1 MGGGRGV
8 RILIVGGGKVG
19 SHLARVLA
27 SEGNTVVVVEMNPS
41 RGEELASHDKVLVI
55 EGDGTDVRI
64 LEEADCRHADYLVAV
79 TGSDEDNLVACQ
91 LARTAF
97 HCEKVLAR
105 VNDPRN
111 ERTFAELDVPNVS
124 VTNLLVQILGQH
136 LDVGEVNRLAALG
149 EGQAGLV
156 EIQVPSHRSPAAVA
170 ALGLPDSTV
179 LAAIRRGDELI
190 IPSGTDQVL
199 PGDRIMLVTLTR
211 NEEEVRSVIR
221 GEYR

>member
-1 MGGGRGV
+1 MRV
-8 RILIVGGGKVG
+8 LIVGGGKVG
-19 SHLARVLA
+19 SHLAHVLVSEGESVVVVEANPSRSIQLA
-27 SEGNTVVVVEMNPS
+27 SEGTT
-41 RGEELASHDKVLVI
+41 LVI
-55 EGDGTDVRI
+55 EGDGTDVGI

-97 HCEKVLAR
+97 DCDRVLAR

-111 ERTFAELDVPNVS
+111 ERTFAALNVPSVS

-136 LDVGEVNRLAALG
+136 LDVGEINRLAALG

-156 EIQVPSHRSPAAVA
+156 EIQVPAGRSPTAVA
-170 ALGLPDSTV
+170 ALGLPDSAIV
-179 LAAIRRGDELI
+179 AAIRRGDEVI
-190 IPSGTDQVL
+190 IPGGKDRVL
-199 PGDRIMLVTLTR
+199 PGDRIMVVTLTH
-211 NEEEVRSVIR
+211 NEEQVRSVIR

>member
-1 MGGGRGV
+1 MRF
-8 RILIVGGGKVG
+8 LIVGGGKVG
-19 SHLARVLA
+19 SHLAGVLSA
-27 SEGNTVVVVEMNPS
+27 GGNTVVVVEANPA
-41 RGEELASHDKVLVI
+41 RGRALASRSRVLVI

-97 HCEKVLAR
+97 DCEKVLAR

-111 ERTFAELDVPNVS
+111 ERTFTELDVPSVS

-136 LDVGEVNRLAALG
+136 LDVGEVSRLAALG

-156 EIQVPSHRSPAAVA
+156 EIQVPPDRSPAAVA
-170 ALGLPDSTV
+170 ALGLPESTV
-179 LAAIRRGDELI
+179 LAAIRRGEEII

-199 PGDRIMLVTLTR
+199 PGDRIMLVTFTQ
-211 NEEEVRSVIR
+211 NEEAVRSVIR
-221 GEYR
+221 GEYG

>member
-1 MGGGRGV
+1 M
-8 RILIVGGGKVG
+8 LIIGGGKVG
-19 SHLARVLA
+19 SHLATVLA
-27 SEGNTVVVVEMNPS
+27 AERNTVVVVEVNPS
-41 RGEELASHDKVLVI
+41 RGQELASHDKVLVI

-97 HCEKVLAR
+97 DCEKVLAR

-111 ERTFAELDVPNVS
+111 ERTFAELDVPSVS

-136 LDVGEVNRLAALG
+136 LEVGEVNRLAALG

-156 EIQVPSHRSPAAVA
+156 EIQVPSDRSPAAVA

-179 LAAIRRGDELI
+179 LAAIRRGDEFI

-199 PGDRIMLVTLTR
+199 PGDRIMLVTLTK

>member
-1 MGGGRGV
+1 MRV
-8 RILIVGGGKVG
+8 LIVGGGKVG
-19 SHLARVLA
+19 SHLARVLG
-27 SEGNTVVVVEMNPS
+27 SQRNTVVVVEMDPS
-41 RGEELASHDKVLVI
+41 RAQELASQGKVLAI

-97 HCEKVLAR
+97 DCEKVLAR

-111 ERTFAELDVPNVS
+111 ERTFAELDVPRVS

-156 EIQVPSHRSPAAVA
+156 EIQVPSDRPPAAVA

-179 LAAIRRGDELI
+179 LAAIRRGDEII

-199 PGDRIMLVTLTR
+199 PGDRIMIVTFTK

>member
-8 RILIVGGGKVG
+8 RILIIGGGKVG

-27 SEGNTVVVVEMNPS
+27 SQRNTVVVVEVNPS
-41 RGEELASHDKVLVI
+41 RGQQLASHDKVLVI

-64 LEEADCRHADYLVAV
+64 LEEADCRHADFVVAV

-97 HCEKVLAR
+97 ERNRVLAR

-111 ERTFAELDVPNVS
+111 ERTFTALDVPSVS

-136 LDVGEVNRLAALG
+136 LEVGEVNRLAALG

-156 EIQVPSHRSPAAVA
+156 EILVPSDRSPAAVA

-179 LAAIRRGDELI
+179 VAAIRRGDEMI

-199 PGDRIMLVTLTR
+199 AGDRIMLVTLTK
-211 NEEEVRSVIR
+211 NEEEVRAVIR
-221 GEYR
+221 GEYG

>member
-1 MGGGRGV
+1 M
-8 RILIVGGGKVG
+8 LIVGGGKVG

-27 SEGNTVVVVEMNPS
+27 SEGNTVVVVEISPS
-41 RGEELASHDKVLVI
+41 RGQELASQSRILVI

-64 LEEADCRHADYLVAV
+64 LEEADCRHADFVVAV

-97 HCEKVLAR
+97 DRQKVLAR

-111 ERTFAELDVPNVS
+111 ERTFAELDVPSVS

-156 EIQVPSHRSPAAVA
+156 EIQVPSDRSPAAVA

-179 LAAIRRGDELI
+179 LAAIRRGDEII

-199 PGDRIMLVTLTR
+199 PGDRIMLVTFTK

>member
-1 MGGGRGV
+1 MRFLV
-8 RILIVGGGKVG
+8 VGGGKVG
-19 SHLARVLA
+19 SHLARVLV
-27 SEGNTVVVVEMNPS
+27 SERNTVVVVEMDTS
-41 RGEELASHDKVLVI
+41 RGQELASQSKVLVI

-97 HCEKVLAR
+97 DCEKVLAR

-111 ERTFAELDVPNVS
+111 ERTFAELDVPSVS
-124 VTNLLVQILGQH
+124 VTDLLVQILGQH

-149 EGQAGLV
+149 EGEAGLV
-156 EIQVPSHRSPAAVA
+156 EIQVPSDRSPAAVA

-179 LAAIRRGDELI
+179 LAAIRRGDEII
-190 IPSGTDQVL
+190 IPSGADQVL
-199 PGDRIMLVTLTR
+199 PGDRIMLVTFTK

>member
-1 MGGGRGV
+1 MRV
-8 RILIVGGGKVG
+8 LIVGGGKVG

-27 SEGNTVVVVEMNPS
+27 SERDTVVVVELNES
-41 RGEELASHDKVLVI
+41 RGRELASQGKVLVI

-97 HCEKVLAR
+97 DCERVLAR

-111 ERTFAELDVPNVS
+111 ERTFAALDVPSVS

-136 LDVGEVNRLAALG
+136 LDVGEVSRLAALG
-149 EGQAGLV
+149 EGQAALV
-156 EIQVPSHRSPAAVA
+156 EIQVPSNRSPAAVA

-179 LAAIRRGDELI
+179 LAAIRRDREII
-190 IPSGTDQVL
+190 IPSGHDQVL
-199 PGDRIMLVTLTR
+199 PGDRIMVITYTH

>member
-1 MGGGRGV
+1 MRV
-8 RILIVGGGKVG
+8 LIVGGGKVG
-19 SHLARVLA
+19 SHLAMVLA
-27 SEGNTVVVVEMNPS
+27 SEGNTVVVVEVNPS
-41 RGEELASHDKVLVI
+41 RGQDLASRSKVLVI

-64 LEEADCRHADYLVAV
+64 LEEADCRHADFVVAV

-97 HCEKVLAR
+97 DRQKVLAR

-111 ERTFAELDVPNVS
+111 ERTFTALDVPSVS

-136 LDVGEVNRLAALG
+136 LEVGEVNRLAALG

-156 EIQVPSHRSPAAVA
+156 EIQVPSDRSPAAVA

-179 LAAIRRGDELI
+179 LAAIRRGDEMI

-199 PGDRIMLVTLTR
+199 PGDRIMLVTLTK